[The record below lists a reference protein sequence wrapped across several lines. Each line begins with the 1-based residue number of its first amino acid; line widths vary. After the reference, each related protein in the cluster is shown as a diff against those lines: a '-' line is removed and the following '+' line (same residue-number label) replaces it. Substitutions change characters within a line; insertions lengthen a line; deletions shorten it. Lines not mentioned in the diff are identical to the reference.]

1 MTKIYSLIAAAA
13 LFASA
18 IFMAPDLVS
27 ASARHEL
34 STQTTISGKGDR
46 LDIATRLSC
55 KQQSWPYA
63 ERSCVADH
71 RTESGTGKKVRVVTA
86 DRNK

>member
-1 MTKIYSLIAAAA
+1 MTKIYSLIAAMA
-13 LFASA
+13 LFAGA
-18 IFMAPDLVS
+18 VFMAPGLVS

-46 LDIATRLSC
+46 LDIGTRLSC
-55 KQQSWPYA
+55 KQQSWPYV

-71 RTESGTGKKVRVVTA
+71 RTESGTAKKVRVVTT
-86 DRNK
+86 DRTR